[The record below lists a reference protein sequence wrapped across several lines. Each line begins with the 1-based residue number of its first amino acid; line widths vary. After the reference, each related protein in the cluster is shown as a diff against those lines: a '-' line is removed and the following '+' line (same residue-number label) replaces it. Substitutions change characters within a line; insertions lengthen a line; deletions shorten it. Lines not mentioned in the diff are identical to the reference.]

1 MPASTPFINSD
12 GTLDTTQIL
21 QEAIP
26 LAKLI
31 GLIIG
36 VALVPLVPV
45 FLLGGRSATGL
56 LFMIVAQFILAV
68 GTGIVL
74 MYVIARAAA
83 LTGE

>member
-1 MPASTPFINSD
+1 MPASTPFISSD

-36 VALVPLVPV
+36 VALVPLIPV
-45 FLLGGRSATGL
+45 LVLGGRSETGL
-56 LFMIVAQFILAV
+56 IFMIVAHFILAV
-68 GTGIVL
+68 GTGIAL
-74 MYVIARAAA
+74 MYVIARATA
-83 LTGE
+83 LTDE